1 MTDTE
6 KKDTEKKSTLSL
18 GGGKGTLSLKGA
30 GTAAAAGGAA
40 APAKPVMSQPSRSG
54 KTVAVEVRRKRTGSS
69 TAPMSRPQTGD
80 QMEVEEEL
88 PQSPLTTE
96 LRKLTPEE
104 REARIRALQ
113 LADEESKRAP
123 SDKDAAAT
131 PEYGF
136 AAMANAKQAKKA
148 EADSPDAARARE
160 LEELQRI
167 EEEEKGARKK
177 AEARFA
183 PVPSYGGNR
192 NTGPAISPADVQSA
206 AETQRRPVGPQRLSD
221 ADEEEEESY
230 RARMKKAGAGVR
242 ATPSRREQE
251 DRAAAGKITI
261 QTALN
266 EDKLYSREGGRS
278 LAAARRAREKA
289 RLAAMEAPQKVMRE
303 VVLPEFI
310 TVQELANRM
319 TERSADVVKSLMK
332 MGVMATI
339 TQTIDADTAEL
350 VIHEFGHTFK
360 RVTEGDI
367 EIGMEGTE
375 DTDEQLLRRAP
386 VVTIMGHVDHGK
398 TSLLDALR
406 STDVVSGEAGG
417 ITQHIGAYQVTMKS
431 GAKITFLDTPGHA
444 AFTEMRAR
452 GANVTDIVVLV
463 VAANDSIMPQTVEA
477 IAHAKAAGVPII
489 VAINKVDLPDAN
501 PMKVKQDL
509 LQHNI
514 IVEELSGD
522 TLCVEVS
529 AKKRMNL
536 DKLEETILLQAEVL
550 DLKANPHRSAI
561 GTVIEAKLEQGR
573 GNVATVLIEKGTLR
587 VGDIFVAGAESG
599 RVRAIIDDKGHN
611 IKEAGPGQPVEV
623 LGVQGSP
630 EAGDNLTVVED
641 DSKARE
647 IASYRQRKKRE
658 IAAAGI
664 ARRTSSMEQMFA
676 VAKEGLKTTLPVV
689 IKGDVSGSVEA
700 IAGSLRKISEENPE
714 VDVRILHSG
723 VGGIT
728 ESDVILA
735 KASNAL
741 LIGFNVRANAQARLL
756 ADREGLD
763 IRYYNIIYNIIDDAK
778 ALLSGML
785 SPTLREEYLGQ
796 AEIRQVFNITKV
808 GKVGGCMVTGGIVK
822 RGAKVRL
829 LRDSIVIHEGTLKT
843 LKRIKDEVKEVREGT
858 ECGMAF
864 ENYEDIKEGDIIE
877 CFDVISEART
887 IG

>member
-1 MTDTE
+1 MTDSTE
-6 KKDTEKKSTLSL
+6 KKDGEKKTLSL
-18 GGGKGTLSLKGA
+18 GGKGTLSLKTG
-30 GTAAAAGGAA
+30 GGAA
-40 APAKPVMSQPSRSG
+40 AGAAGAKPTMSQPSRSG
-54 KTVAVEVRRKRTGSS
+54 KTVAVEVRRKRTGST

-80 QMEVEEEL
+80 QMEEDAAIAATA
-88 PQSPLTTE
+88 PGAAAQSE

-104 REARIRALQ
+104 REARLRALQ
-113 LADEESKRAP
+113 QAEEDSKRAP
-123 SDKDAAAT
+123 SEKTEAT

-136 AAMANAKQAKKA
+136 AAMANAKPAAKA
-148 EADSPDAARARE
+148 EKESPDAARQRE
-160 LEELQRI
+160 MEELRQI
-167 EEEEKGARKK
+167 EEEEQQARKK

-183 PVPSYGGNR
+183 PVQNYNNNR
-192 NTGPAISPADVQSA
+192 NPSGPAA
-206 AETQRRPVGPQRLSD
+206 APTDFPNPDAPRNRAPQRLSD

-230 RARMKKAGAGVR
+230 RARMKKASAGAAR
-242 ATPSRREQE
+242 PAPSKRGQE
-251 DRAAAGKITI
+251 DRTSPGRITI

-289 RLAAMEAPQKVMRE
+289 RMASKETQVKVMRE
-303 VVLPEFI
+303 VILPEFI
-310 TVQELANRM
+310 TVQDLANRM

-332 MGVMATI
+332 MGVMATV

-350 VIHEFGHTFK
+350 IIHEFGHSFK
-360 RVTEGDI
+360 RVTEGDV
-367 EIGMEGTE
+367 EIGIEGNE
-375 DTDEQLLRRAP
+375 DSAEQLINRPP

-477 IAHAKAAGVPII
+477 ISHAKAAGVPII

-509 LQHNI
+509 LQHEI
-514 IVEELSGD
+514 IVEELSGE

-550 DLKANPHRSAI
+550 DLRANPNRAAI

-573 GNVATVLIEKGTLR
+573 GNVATVLVEKGTLR
-587 VGDIFVAGAESG
+587 IGDIFVAGAESG

-611 IKEAGPGQPVEV
+611 IKEAEPGRPVEV
-623 LGVQGSP
+623 LGLQGSP
-630 EAGDNLTVVED
+630 EAGDNLTVVAD
-641 DSKARE
+641 DAKARE

-658 IAAAGI
+658 AAAASI
-664 ARRTSSMEQMFA
+664 SRRTSSMEQMMA
-676 VAKEGLKTTLPVV
+676 VAKEGLKTTLSVV
-689 IKGDVSGSVEA
+689 LKGDVAGSVEA

-714 VDVRILHSG
+714 VMVRILHSG

-741 LIGFNVRANAQARLL
+741 LVGFNVRANTQARQMSER
-756 ADREGLD
+756 DHVE
-763 IRYYNIIYNIIDDAK
+763 IRYYNVIYNIIDDAK

-785 SPTLREEYLGQ
+785 SPNLREEYLGQ

-808 GKVGGCMVTGGIVK
+808 GKVGGCMVTNGIVK

-829 LRDSIVIHEGTLKT
+829 LRDSIVIHEGVLKT
-843 LKRIKDEVKEVREGT
+843 LKRIKDEVKEVRENT

-864 ENYEDIKEGDIIE
+864 ENYEDIKVGDIIE

-887 IG
+887 LE